1 MYPSATKY
9 HFTQN
14 DIQTEE
20 LEIRAAMDDLSKFLV
35 LYDRYYVQIFRFVY
49 QRTDSEDSAA
59 DLTSQVF
66 LKAMLSLKKYQ
77 FRGLPFASW
86 LYRVAINEVNLEYR
100 KSKLQRVFNTST
112 ENLLNVVQEF
122 PDDGTED
129 MIQSILKSLNTLNYE
144 EMELMEMRYFEKRP
158 FKEIAEITGIT
169 ENNLKVKVH
178 RIIQK
183 LKEKVIKKARQ

>member
-9 HFTQN
+9 HFTEN
-14 DIQTEE
+14 DIRSEE
-20 LEIRAAMDDLSKFLV
+20 LEIRAAMDDLSKFSV

-86 LYRVAINEVNLEYR
+86 LYRVATNEVNLEYR
-100 KSKLQRVFNTST
+100 KNKLQRVFSTST
-112 ENLLNVVQEF
+112 ENLLNVAQEF

-183 LKEKVIKKARQ
+183 LKDKVIKKARQ

>member
-1 MYPSATKY
+1 MYQSATKY
-9 HFTQN
+9 HFTEN
-14 DIQTEE
+14 DIRNEE
-20 LEIRAAMDDLSKFLV
+20 LEIRAAMDDLSNFSV

-86 LYRVAINEVNLEYR
+86 LYRVATNEVNLEYR
-100 KSKLQRVFNTST
+100 KSKLQRVFSTST
-112 ENLLNVVQEF
+112 ENLLNVAQEF

>member
-1 MYPSATKY
+1 MYQTATKY
-9 HFTQN
+9 HFTEN
-14 DIQTEE
+14 DIRNEE
-20 LEIRAAMDDLSKFLV
+20 LEIRAAIEDLSKFSV
-35 LYDRYYVQIFRFVY
+35 LYDRYYVQIFRYVF

-86 LYRVAINEVNLEYR
+86 LYRVATNEINLEYR

-112 ENLLNVVQEF
+112 ENLLNVAQEF

-129 MIQSILKSLNTLNYE
+129 MIQAILKSLNTLNYE

-158 FKEIAEITGIT
+158 FREIAEITGTT

>member
-1 MYPSATKY
+1 
-9 HFTQN
+9 
-14 DIQTEE
+14 
-20 LEIRAAMDDLSKFLV
+20 MDDLSKFSV

-86 LYRVAINEVNLEYR
+86 LYRVATNEVNLEYR
-100 KSKLQRVFNTST
+100 KNKLQRVFSTST
-112 ENLLNVVQEF
+112 ENLLNVAQEF

-183 LKEKVIKKARQ
+183 LKDKVIKKARQ

>member
-1 MYPSATKY
+1 MYQSATKY
-9 HFTQN
+9 HFTEN
-14 DIQTEE
+14 DIHTEE
-20 LEIRAAMDDLSKFLV
+20 LEIRAAMDDLSKFSV

-86 LYRVAINEVNLEYR
+86 LYRVATNEVNLEYR
-100 KSKLQRVFNTST
+100 KNKLQRVFNTST
-112 ENLLNVVQEF
+112 ENLLNVAQEF

-129 MIQSILKSLNTLNYE
+129 MIQSIMNSMNTLNYE

-158 FKEIAEITGIT
+158 FKEIADITGMT